1 MVLLLKSILLTILMT
16 KLSRFKEHYMKPY
29 QKNIFQV
36 SVLAQSI
43 REILRNPEKY
53 VKPISEYLEDE

>member
-1 MVLLLKSILLTILMT
+1 
-16 KLSRFKEHYMKPY
+16 MKPY

-53 VKPISEYLEDE
+53 AKPISEYLEDE